1 MSQSLHAVVVGAGI
15 GGLAFAILARK
26 QGLRVTVLEKTEKLT
41 PVGAGIQIP
50 PNASRI
56 WSQCGVLEKLKK
68 FSVVSE
74 ATQLR
79 RWKNGELLCTRT
91 VGEALDERWPWLVI
105 HRADYQRILVQEA
118 QELGVTIRLGS
129 HVQAVDFDLGSLTLA
144 SGEVITGDIIV
155 GADGLWS
162 SLRNAILGH
171 DSPPQETGDLAY
183 RGTFSISALQ
193 GLNDAQVD
201 ELCSKNIVTM
211 WIGPESHA
219 VFYPVRCGKEFNL
232 VLTRPDNLPPNVRT
246 EKGNLSEMVA
256 LFQDWDPVLTKIL
269 SAFSSVLKWKML
281 HHEELANWTRGNVA
295 LLGDACH
302 PSLPYQA
309 QGAAMAVEDGA
320 ALATLLGLYQQALHR
335 NGGAEEASKLTI
347 PQILENYEALQKAR
361 TTRLHLGSISNQ
373 HLYHLE
379 DGEEQ
384 KERDR
389 ILRAAE
395 WKEKPLGETEAFIW
409 IDVRYQMAIVGR
421 DTIADTRAQWDRM
434 VSQLGTNE

>member
-26 QGLRVTVLEKTEKLT
+26 QGLRVSVLEKTEQLT

-68 FSVVSE
+68 LSVVSE

-129 HVQAVDFDLGSLTLA
+129 NVHAVDFDLGSLTLG
-144 SGEVITGDIIV
+144 SGEVIAGDIIV

-171 DSPPQETGDLAY
+171 ESPPQETGDLAY
-183 RGTFSISALQ
+183 RGTFSLSALQ
-193 GLNDAQVD
+193 ALNDTQVD

-211 WIGPESHA
+211 WLGPGSHA

-232 VLTRPDNLPPNVRT
+232 VLTRPDNLPPNIRT

-256 LFQDWDPVLTKIL
+256 LFQHWDPVLTDTK
-269 SAFSSVLKWKML
+269 
-281 HHEELANWTRGNVA
+281 GNVA

-309 QGAAMAVEDGA
+309 QGAAMAVEGGA

-335 NGGAEEASKLTI
+335 NGGAEEASKILTI
-347 PQILENYEALQKAR
+347 PKILENYEALQK
-361 TTRLHLGSISNQ
+361 G
-373 HLYHLE
+373 
-379 DGEEQ
+379 
-384 KERDR
+384 
-389 ILRAAE
+389 
-395 WKEKPLGETEAFIW
+395 
-409 IDVRYQMAIVGR
+409 
-421 DTIADTRAQWDRM
+421 
-434 VSQLGTNE
+434 

>member
-1 MSQSLHAVVVGAGI
+1 MCQSLQAIVVGAGI

-26 QGLRVTVLEKTEKLT
+26 QGLRVTVLEKTEELT

-56 WSQCGVLEKLKK
+56 WAQCGILEKLKK

-79 RWKNGELLCTRT
+79 RWKDGELLCTRT

-118 QELGVTIRLGS
+118 EDLGVIIRLGS
-129 HVQAVDFDLGSLTLA
+129 NVQAIDFDLPSLSLA
-144 SGEVITGDIIV
+144 SGEVVTGDVIV

-162 SLRNAILGH
+162 SLRNAILGR

-183 RGTFSISALQ
+183 RGTFSLPALQ
-193 GLNDAQVD
+193 GLEDSRVD
-201 ELCSKNIVTM
+201 ELCRQNVVTM

-246 EKGNLSEMVA
+246 EQGDLSEMMA
-256 LFQDWDPVLTKIL
+256 LFQHWDPVLTKIL
-269 SAFSSVLKWKML
+269 SAFSSVLKWKMM
-281 HHEELANWTRGNVA
+281 HHEELATWTRGNAA

-320 ALATLLGLYQQALHR
+320 ALATLLGLYQQALQQ
-335 NGGAEEASKLTI
+335 NSPEANQMTI
-347 PQILENYEALQKAR
+347 PEILENYEALQKAR
-361 TTRLHLGSISNQ
+361 TTIMHSGSISNQ
-373 HLYHLE
+373 HMYHL
-379 DGEEQ
+379 DDSGEQE
-384 KERDR
+384 ERDR
-389 ILRAAE
+389 ILKATE
-395 WKEKPLGETEAFIW
+395 WKERPLGETEAFIW
-409 IDVRYQMAIVGR
+409 IDVRYQRAILRR
-421 DTIADTRAQWDRM
+421 DTIADARSQWNKM
-434 VSQLGTNE
+434 VSELDVTNG